1 MSGGFLCQR
10 MRAAQLG
17 LFRMAPVLS
26 TLIDE
31 RLSAT
36 DAAKRLVVEIGRS
49 DMGDCV
55 CAEREF
61 ARCVRVTSKLD
72 RCDP

>member
-1 MSGGFLCQR
+1 
-10 MRAAQLG
+10 
-17 LFRMAPVLS
+17 MAPVVS

-61 ARCVRVTSKLD
+61 SRCVRVTSRLD